1 MKLTA
6 SITGHERLQADLA
19 QFGAAPRRALD
30 LAAEEIETYIEGQ
43 VARHNKTGK
52 LFASIYKRRVPDGWE
67 IGNDQ
72 QIARHALFVHWGTRP
87 HVIRPKN
94 KRALRWSAGGKF
106 AFAKRVNHPGYK
118 GDPWVVR
125 AAALAPAAFDR
136 HLQSLLSKEQG
147 NAAALSLR

>member
-6 SITGHERLQADLA
+6 SITGHGRLQADLA

-72 QIARHALFVHWGTRP
+72 QIARH
-87 HVIRPKN
+87 
-94 KRALRWSAGGKF
+94 
-106 AFAKRVNHPGYK
+106 
-118 GDPWVVR
+118 
-125 AAALAPAAFDR
+125 
-136 HLQSLLSKEQG
+136 SKETPIQKITRVTKPTYFSKVH
-147 NAAALSLR
+147 NC